1 MDKIEYKA
9 RYFTFFILGL
19 FVGGIL
25 GVILINLLVSYRVDG
40 YIKEIQY
47 LNTVIEEDNARLEK
61 LEEAIHK
68 KRLLVKE
75 IDVDLKFKEKD
86 QEDDIARI
94 TLQKHIKEKL
104 SGILGKEVDK
114 IDGDILCEIIDKRIM
129 KLDGKEYQL
138 KVNRI
143 MISQEIKFWVEAKE
157 I

>member
-9 RYFTFFILGL
+9 RYFTFFTLGL
-19 FVGGIL
+19 FIGGVL
-25 GVILINLLVSYRVDG
+25 GVIFINLLVSYRVDS

-75 IDVDLKFKEKD
+75 IDVELKFKEKD
-86 QEDDIARI
+86 QEDEITKIA
-94 TLQKHIKEKL
+94 LQKHIKEKF

-138 KVNRI
+138 KLNRI
-143 MISQEIKFWVEAKE
+143 MISQEIKFWVEAKV